1 MALLI
6 DIGQPDW
13 MLDEDLRDV
22 LAPMLPDTAIYC
34 GAPNGIMDDVVMLAV
49 STLRPQIAPNLPNL
63 KLVQKLGAGVETI
76 VNSPGLPASVRVTRL
91 KPDTPAKEIAEYCLA
106 YVLRDQRN
114 MLQHAED
121 QANRVWNSFGP
132 KKTSEATVG
141 VLGLGHIG
149 GQTARLFASLG
160 YRTLGWSRSEKHID
174 GVECRQGLDALPGL
188 LGECDY
194 VASILPSTADTVNLL
209 DAEMLSHMKT
219 GSMLINAGR
228 GTLIVDEDLSK
239 ALDAG
244 RPAHAVLDV
253 FRSEPLPQDHPFWTD
268 PRVTITPHVS
278 GWNLD
283 GGLQD
288 VAENY
293 RRLIDGHALLHEV
306 DRTAGY

>member
-13 MLDEDLRDV
+13 MKDEELRDA
-22 LAPMLPDTAIYC
+22 LAPMLPDVPIHC
-34 GAPNGIMDDVVMLAV
+34 GPPGGVMEDVVMLAV
-49 STLRPQIAPNLPNL
+49 STLRRQIAPSLPNL

-76 VNSPGLPASVRVTRL
+76 VNSPDLPPTVRVTRL

-114 MLQHAED
+114 LLQHAAD
-121 QANRVWNSFGP
+121 AANRVWNSFGP
-132 KKTSEATVG
+132 KKTAEATVG

-149 GQTARLFASLG
+149 GRTAQLFSSLG
-160 YRTLGWSRSEKHID
+160 YRTLGWSRSAKQID
-174 GVECRQGLDALPGL
+174 GVECRHGMAALPEL
-188 LGECDY
+188 LAECDY
-194 VASILPSTADTVNLL
+194 VASILPSTADTTDLF
-209 DAEMLSHMKT
+209 DAEMLGHMKA

-228 GTLIVDEDLSK
+228 GTLIVDGDLTR
-239 ALDAG
+239 ALEAG
-244 RPAHAVLDV
+244 KPAHAVLDV
-253 FRSEPLPQDHPFWTD
+253 FRQEPLPADHPFWD
-268 PRVTITPHVS
+268 NPRITITPHVS

-293 RRLIDGHALLHEV
+293 RRLTGGRPLLHEV
-306 DRTAGY
+306 DRSAGY

>member
-6 DIGQPDW
+6 DVQQPDW
-13 MLDEDLRDV
+13 MKDEDLRDE
-22 LAPMLPDTAIYC
+22 LAPMLPGVSIYC
-34 GAPNGIMDDVVMLAV
+34 GPPNGPMDDVVMLAV
-49 STLRPQIAPNLPNL
+49 SKLAATTVPHLPNL
-63 KLVQKLGAGVETI
+63 QLVQKLGAGVETI
-76 VNSPGLPASVRVTRL
+76 VKNPDLPASVRVTRL

-121 QANRVWNSFGP
+121 ARHHRWNSFGP
-132 KKTSEATVG
+132 RKTADTTVG

-149 GQTARLFASLG
+149 GYTAKLFAQLG
-160 YRTLGWSRSEKHID
+160 FRTLGWSRSSKDIE
-174 GVECRQGLDALPGL
+174 GVDCRFGLDTLPALL
-188 LGECDY
+188 SECDY
-194 VASILPSTADTVNLL
+194 VASILPSTDETTDLF
-209 DAEMLSHMKT
+209 DASMLANMKQ

-228 GTLIVDEDLSK
+228 GTLIVDDDLIQ
-239 ALDAG
+239 ALGGD

-253 FRSEPLPQDHPFWTD
+253 FREEPLPNDHPFWGNGKIS
-268 PRVTITPHVS
+268 ITPHVS

-293 RRLIDGHALLHEV
+293 RRLVEGSPLLHEV
-306 DRTAGY
+306 DRNAGY